1 MKFASLS
8 FISPESQKQEGV
20 FTNRAVAYLKQKKFK
35 EALRDCE
42 NALFINNKF
51 AKAHLR
57 ATTCYIQLGEL
68 QKAQSAIE
76 QAIALGE
83 ESADRIS

>member
-1 MKFASLS
+1 MKSTYA
-8 FISPESQKQEGV
+8 GV
-20 FTNRAVAYLKQKKFK
+20 VRGRNQHARMRGTNCRDAPLKQKKFK

-57 ATTCYIQLGEL
+57 ATTCYLQLGEL

-83 ESADRIS
+83 ETADRIS